1 MMNFTSEL
9 LKSIDFIREENLD
22 YYNKLIGIYKKYE
35 SLMTDSL
42 NEYIK
47 EVFQT
52 DNRSFFTICSK
63 ESFSNLENKG
73 NWQKAI
79 IYSPLNDHS
88 RSYMHK
94 GDIVFCYRQG
104 QFDSLDSALNIRGIY
119 AVGFVASDP
128 EILFPEKEGHNC
140 YGVCI
145 LFPFSLK
152 NHLELRN
159 IQLNPITISLTPYN
173 GNRNDALQYIS
184 ESKYYEALLN
194 MICRKNPDIQD
205 SIKSV
210 YNKSIEISQLP
221 VEVWNKT
228 QIISSNTQHPSQII
242 YYGVPGSGK
251 SHRIDED
258 IKNVPDEQKMRV
270 VFHPEYT
277 NADFVGQIVPRVD
290 DGVDYRFKAGPFSR
304 ILKRAYQNID
314 KPFYLII
321 EEINRGNASAIF
333 GDLFQ
338 LLDRDESGYSKYSVE
353 NLDINSYI
361 RSKDNLYNDKEVP
374 STVKVGDT
382 EWTEITGIR
391 LPPNL
396 SILATMNTSDQNVFA
411 LDNAFQ
417 RRWDMELVEN
427 KFLISN
433 ESSEDEK
440 EKAKKQASA
449 IIELPQANLTYT
461 WQQFQSIINS
471 IISEKSN
478 STELSSME
486 DKRLGC
492 WFVKACEYESENK
505 EKKFGI
511 SKKIFANKVLKYLWD
526 DAFKFCHQEIFSA
539 EIFDFENLQNIFY
552 KRGFGIFSE
561 ESGIV
566 NILNSLQSSDTTT
579 QTPAEEASGN

>member
-1 MMNFTSEL
+1 MNFTSEL

-22 YYNKLIGIYKKYE
+22 YYNKLIEIYKKYE

-42 NEYIK
+42 NEYIE

-52 DNRSFFTICSK
+52 DNRSYFTICSK

-104 QFDSLDSALNIRGIY
+104 QFDSLDSALDIRGIY
-119 AVGFVASDP
+119 AVGFVASEP

-152 NHLELRN
+152 KHLELRN

-184 ESKYYEALLN
+184 EPKYYEALLN

-228 QIISSNTQHPSQII
+228 QIISSNTQPSQII

-251 SHRIDED
+251 SHKIDEE
-258 IKNVPDEQKMRV
+258 IKIVPDAQKMRV

-304 ILKRAYQNID
+304 ILKRAYQNSD

-361 RSKDNLYNDKEVP
+361 RSKDNLYNDKGVP
-374 STVKVGDT
+374 STVKVGGK

-396 SILATMNTSDQNVFA
+396 SLLATMNTSDQNVFA

-427 KFLISN
+427 KFTDDEQKNALIEVANQKISWGDFQTTIN
-433 ESSEDEK
+433 NYIGTKSSE
-440 EKAKKQASA
+440 SG
-449 IIELPQANLTYT
+449 
-461 WQQFQSIINS
+461 
-471 IISEKSN
+471 
-478 STELSSME
+478 LSSME

-492 WFVKACEYESENK
+492 WFVKSK
-505 EKKFGI
+505 D
-511 SKKIFANKVLKYLWD
+511 KKIDTQNFKNKVLKYLWD
-526 DAFKFCHQEIFSA
+526 DAFKFSRQDVFDENIKSLEDLQKQFLTNGFKIFKEECGIKEKIESVENNHSNSA
-539 EIFDFENLQNIFY
+539 
-552 KRGFGIFSE
+552 
-561 ESGIV
+561 
-566 NILNSLQSSDTTT
+566 TTT
-579 QTPAEEASGN
+579 QTPAEEASENK

>member
-1 MMNFTSEL
+1 
-9 LKSIDFIREENLD
+9 
-22 YYNKLIGIYKKYE
+22 
-35 SLMTDSL
+35 
-42 NEYIK
+42 
-47 EVFQT
+47 
-52 DNRSFFTICSK
+52 
-63 ESFSNLENKG
+63 
-73 NWQKAI
+73 
-79 IYSPLNDHS
+79 
-88 RSYMHK
+88 
-94 GDIVFCYRQG
+94 
-104 QFDSLDSALNIRGIY
+104 
-119 AVGFVASDP
+119 
-128 EILFPEKEGHNC
+128 
-140 YGVCI
+140 
-145 LFPFSLK
+145 
-152 NHLELRN
+152 
-159 IQLNPITISLTPYN
+159 
-173 GNRNDALQYIS
+173 
-184 ESKYYEALLN
+184 
-194 MICRKNPDIQD
+194 
-205 SIKSV
+205 
-210 YNKSIEISQLP
+210 
-221 VEVWNKT
+221 
-228 QIISSNTQHPSQII
+228 
-242 YYGVPGSGK
+242 
-251 SHRIDED
+251 
-258 IKNVPDEQKMRV
+258 MRV